1 MVASV
6 VKGLPR
12 LNCWNL
18 NAECTTWHDDVKS
31 VNLRQCF
38 DEVCVSSTVTV
49 QVKHSETPK
58 LQVTG
63 LAPQHHHPRAQ
74 PPRSKCHSPGQTM
87 DAKVG
92 EYQAIRMC
100 LLQLLTYPT
109 LQRPGLPRTS
119 KLNYLHHTSWP
130 TWRESANPIARPG
143 RPLRI
148 RYLSAIQS
156 CASTIPAAP
165 ACVSIA
171 YQSQGRLR
179 GVSCLRNPYPAC
191 CSTIACRERTQP
203 TITWN
208 PSFSSKC
215 LKYHYWQLAQ
225 TKTSVQTID
234 LLESKNVIPPIF
246 EKNLILVDGIYNS
259 QNHFEVMLE
268 TNQPYLHCQAS
279 KWANW
284 AKLLLG
290 WRPSPCRGVETLGI
304 MKQKTL
310 DVSCFRERTPF
321 CGIKVLVSKQWISP
335 KNQGIPRW

>member
-6 VKGLPR
+6 VKGLPQ

-31 VNLRQCF
+31 VNLCQCVC
-38 DEVCVSSTVTV
+38 VCVSSTVTV
-49 QVKHSETPK
+49 QVKHSETQK

-87 DAKVG
+87 DAKLG
-92 EYQAIRMC
+92 GCQAIRMC

-165 ACVSIA
+165 ACASIA

-191 CSTIACRERTQP
+191 YSTIACRERTQP

-225 TKTSVQTID
+225 IKTAVQTID
-234 LLESKNVIPPIF
+234 LLESTKCDSTNFWKDSPIGGR
-246 EKNLILVDGIYNS
+246 NLQESKSLWSDAG
-259 QNHFEVMLE
+259 
-268 TNQPYLHCQAS
+268 NQPTLSPLSSIQVSQLSQAAS
-279 KWANW
+279 W
-284 AKLLLG
+284 
-290 WRPSPCRGVETLGI
+290 VETKPLPGSRDI
-304 MKQKTL
+304 GDDETKK
-310 DVSCFRERTPF
+310 P
-321 CGIKVLVSKQWISP
+321 
-335 KNQGIPRW
+335 

>member
-6 VKGLPR
+6 VKGLPQ

-31 VNLRQCF
+31 VNLCQCVC
-38 DEVCVSSTVTV
+38 VCVSSTVTV
-49 QVKHSETPK
+49 QVKHSETQK

-87 DAKVG
+87 DAKLG
-92 EYQAIRMC
+92 GCQAIRMC

-165 ACVSIA
+165 ACASIA

-191 CSTIACRERTQP
+191 YSTIACRERTQP

-225 TKTSVQTID
+225 IKTAVQTID
-234 LLESKNVIPPIF
+234 LLESTKCDSTNFWKESHIGGW
-246 EKNLILVDGIYNS
+246 NL
-259 QNHFEVMLE
+259 Q
-268 TNQPYLHCQAS
+268 
-279 KWANW
+279 
-284 AKLLLG
+284 
-290 WRPSPCRGVETLGI
+290 
-304 MKQKTL
+304 
-310 DVSCFRERTPF
+310 
-321 CGIKVLVSKQWISP
+321 
-335 KNQGIPRW
+335 